1 MIGSGLFL
9 ISPTIIS
16 IHTWIFS
23 EPPFLFFEL
32 AGIFALAVFLEKNNI
47 SWLFIS
53 SISFGLTFL
62 TRYSGVALIATA
74 AIALLLTQ
82 STALKWTFRNL
93 GILFLISCT
102 PMAIWMVRNY
112 YLSGNAANRNVR
124 WHPMTL
130 LRRHEGIDTV
140 LAWIFPAD
148 FITNKEK
155 ILVFVLLIIGIAAIT
170 YWLFHYCT
178 KEKANG
184 IKWPNPGIRFLFSLL
199 ILIYIGFLI
208 ISISL
213 IDPGT
218 PLDSRILSPLQVP
231 VIILLITFLADLW
244 KNSRLPVQILIGTF
258 IIYLFFM
265 NSNVS
270 MKIIP
275 ELQSAGQGYASYSWK
290 YSPVIQAVKDFPNA
304 PIITN
309 QITGIYIW
317 TCRSSWPVPWRIN
330 QDENVVRADYQ
341 EQLDL
346 MRERIRAGAILVLHH
361 PEMLPEETYSISDL
375 TQGLTLA
382 DSLSDG
388 AIYIDSP

>member
-1 MIGSGLFL
+1 
-9 ISPTIIS
+9 
-16 IHTWIFS
+16 
-23 EPPFLFFEL
+23 
-32 AGIFALAVFLEKNNI
+32 
-47 SWLFIS
+47 LFIS

-62 TRYSGVALIATA
+62 TRYTGVALITTA
-74 AIALLLTQ
+74 VIAVLLTQ
-82 STALKWTFRNL
+82 STTLKWKFRNI
-93 GILFLISCT
+93 GILILMSCT

-112 YLSGNAANRNVR
+112 FLSGNAANRNIR

-140 LAWIFPAD
+140 LSWIFPAD
-148 FITNKEK
+148 FITHKEK
-155 ILVFVLLIIGIAAIT
+155 ILVFVLLVIGIAAII
-170 YWLFHYCT
+170 YWLSLYVT
-178 KEKANG
+178 KEKDNV
-184 IKWPNPGIRFLFSLL
+184 IKWQNPGIRFLFSLL

-244 KNSRLPVQILIGTF
+244 KNSRFPVQIFIGVF
-258 IIYLFFM
+258 IIYLFLM
-265 NSNVS
+265 NSNAS

-275 ELQSAGQGYASYSWK
+275 ELQSSGQGYASLSWK
-290 YSPVIQAVKDFPNA
+290 NSPVIQAVKDFPNS
-304 PIITN
+304 PVITN

-317 TCRSSWPVPWRIN
+317 AGRSSWPVPWRIN
-330 QDENVVRADYQ
+330 QDEKVVRADYQ

-361 PEMLPEETYSISDL
+361 PELLPQGTYSVSDL

-382 DSLSDG
+382 GSFSDG
-388 AIYIDSP
+388 AIYKYSP